1 MSIQSIESASKICK
15 NDFYAN
21 GILSELSVD
30 LVYDSNQQ
38 KVTVKYKGVI
48 IVDETYIRFYGSV
61 WNTST
66 TFKSTVNTLK
76 NLKCELKCDAVN
88 GEIVHHTYSHQASTV
103 CIKGRYLSHN
113 SVWADYIAESFV
125 WNKQEALTCQIV
137 GVAIDV
143 DTIERK
149 IKVLCINQGY
159 HQVVTVY
166 CDDNIKDELNNKTIC
181 CIIHQN
187 RFAHAHPMSCS
198 KLYRNEEQIDFDVF
212 TSARKEHEIF
222 QKVLKGNR
230 YE

>member
-1 MSIQSIESASKICK
+1 MSIQSIEIASKICK

-61 WNTST
+61 WNTAT
-66 TFKSTVNTLK
+66 TFKSIVNTLK
-76 NLKCELKCDAVN
+76 NLKCELKCDAIN
-88 GEIVHHTYSHQASTV
+88 GEIVHHAYSHQASTV

-125 WNKQEALTCQIV
+125 WNKKEALICQIV
-137 GVAIDV
+137 GVVIDV
-143 DTIERK
+143 DIIKSK
-149 IKVLCINQGY
+149 IRVLCINQGY
-159 HQVVTVY
+159 HQIVSIY
-166 CDDNIKDELNNKTIC
+166 YDDDIKNELNNITIR
-181 CIIHQN
+181 CIMHQN
-187 RFAHAHPMSCS
+187 HFAYAHPMSCG
-198 KLYRNEEQIDFDVF
+198 KLYYNEEQIDFDVF
-212 TSARKEHEIF
+212 TLAKKEYEIF
-222 QKVLKGNR
+222 QKMAKENR